1 MIEDVNLGNDP
12 HHLEV
17 AALKQHIDTAPVWE
31 AYRQDCECPLC
42 LLNAKVEAANVN
54 YFLGESVMEP
64 DQRIEVNQKGFCTRH
79 FRQLY
84 DAGNRLGLGLM
95 THTHLK
101 ETLRRLGDHAKRMKD
116 AAAEEAGKP
125 VYKRIGPKK
134 GAGMVETAG
143 ELEDISG
150 HCILCERLADNMERY
165 IYTLLYMYK
174 HESEFPALF
183 AKSKGMC
190 LKHYRES
197 LAMAPKHL
205 SGERLKQFV
214 DTLVDLE
221 IENFERLEKEI
232 EWFTLKFDYRNEDK
246 PWGNSRDAVKRSI
259 NKLREQV
266 IE

>member
-1 MIEDVNLGNDP
+1 MR
-12 HHLEV
+12 
-17 AALKQHIDTAPVWE
+17 QHIDTAPIWD
-31 AYRQDCECPLC
+31 AYNQDCECPLC
-42 LLNAKVEAANVN
+42 LMSTNVEQSNVE

-64 DQRIEVNQKGFCTRH
+64 DQRIEVNQKGFCARH

-95 THTHLK
+95 THTYMK
-101 ETLRRLGDHAKRMKD
+101 ETIRALREHAKRMKD
-116 AAAEEAGKP
+116 TAAEEASKP

-134 GAGMVETAG
+134 GAGMVETAA
-143 ELEDISG
+143 EIDRFRNS
-150 HCILCERLADNMERY
+150 CILCERLANNMERY
-165 IYTLLYMYK
+165 IYTVLYMYK
-174 HESEFPALF
+174 HEAEFPKLF
-183 AKSKGMC
+183 AQSKGMC
-190 LKHYRES
+190 LKHYEET

-205 SGERLKQFV
+205 SGDVLQQFV

-221 IENFERLEKEI
+221 QENFDRLEKEI

-259 NKLREQV
+259 NKLREQI